1 MASSIFG
8 TTPAQIPSQDVMQ
21 QAQQILSTIAPAA
34 NPQQMLQNLVKQ
46 NPQYNYLMELVNQN
60 NGDIRATVLNLARE
74 RGIDINQL
82 YRQFMHR

>member
-1 MASSIFG
+1 MASSRFG
-8 TTPAQIPSQDVMQ
+8 TTPAQIPPQDAMQ

-34 NPQQMLQNLVKQ
+34 NPQQMLQNLIKQ

-74 RGIDINQL
+74 RGVDINQL
-82 YRQFMHR
+82 YRQFIHR

>member
-8 TTPAQIPSQDVMQ
+8 TTPAQIPSQDAMQ
-21 QAQQILSTIAPAA
+21 QAQQILNTIAPAA

>member
-1 MASSIFG
+1 
-8 TTPAQIPSQDVMQ
+8 MQ
-21 QAQQILSTIAPAA
+21 QAQQILNTMAPAA